1 MLQFPCARLEDV
13 GYSDCLVTDIFVA
26 LSRGQHEMLKAIRQ
40 GKEWRKEMLDV
51 WLHLQL
57 IRI

>member
-26 LSRGQHEMLKAIRQ
+26 LSRGQHEMLKAIQQ
-40 GKEWRKEMLDV
+40 GKEWR
-51 WLHLQL
+51 
-57 IRI
+57 